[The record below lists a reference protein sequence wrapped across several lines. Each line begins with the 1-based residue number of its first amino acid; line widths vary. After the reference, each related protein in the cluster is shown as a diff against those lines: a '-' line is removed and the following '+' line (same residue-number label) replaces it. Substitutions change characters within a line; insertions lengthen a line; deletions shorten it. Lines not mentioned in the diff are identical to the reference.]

1 MFIAVK
7 DSKKSFFIH
16 EVEWQC
22 RMISK
27 GYQNLIIGLG

>member
-7 DSKKSFFIH
+7 DSKLTAIH

-22 RMISK
+22 RRYAKGLSK
-27 GYQNLIIGLG
+27 SEYWT